1 MKKDIYIFTNSYPY
15 TKSVEV
21 FIAEEMNVAAKM
33 DCNIFIIPTNK
44 DAFVRE
50 VPENVTVLP
59 CLTDISKVRK
69 LGLLLS
75 MPFSGKFWSM
85 IKEAG
90 LSKKILQGIK
100 YLYGAYMTR
109 HYIKQTIKS
118 PSVLYSYWFSYTAL
132 GMAMSRDCNDIL
144 QKCTMVSR
152 GHGYDV
158 FADQRDIY
166 IPHRNFT
173 LSKIDMLCPVSDT
186 GTSYLSGKY
195 PAYAAKISTQRLGIT
210 PAANSK
216 AYDDNTESISFVS
229 CSAVYDLKR
238 VDLIFSMIRAFAE
251 KRPEKKVLWTHFGDG
266 PMFEQ
271 LKHLCSDKTQNMTV
285 SLKGFTA
292 GNEIRRIY
300 ADEHFDIFVNMSTTE
315 GIPVSIMEALSAG
328 IPAIATDVGGNH
340 EIVCEATGTTVPA
353 EPTYEDFE
361 SAVNLIIKNKE
372 NFKSSTIE
380 FFNKHYNAEK
390 NYTDFYNTIMG
401 L

>member
-1 MKKDIYIFTNSYPY
+1 MKKNIYIFTNSYPY

-44 DAFVRE
+44 DAFVRK

-85 IKEAG
+85 IKETG
-90 LSKKILQGIK
+90 LTKKLLQGIK

-109 HYIKQTIKS
+109 YYIKRTIKS

-195 PAYAAKISTQRLGIT
+195 PAYAAKIRTQRLGIA
-210 PAANSK
+210 PAACSK
-216 AYDDNTESISFVS
+216 ANDDNTGTISFVS

-238 VDLIFSMIRAFAE
+238 VDLIFNMIRAFAE

-271 LKHLCSDKTQNMTV
+271 LKHLCSDKPQNMTV